1 MEYGRATGERKVNL
15 GLTSYGQI
23 LLAGNETP
31 GKPMNLA
38 KYSIAAKLYAI
49 FALLATVMVAL
60 AMVAIVNAG
69 RHVTLTKEFES
80 AFIGAENVERINSL
94 VYAVVMESRGIYMSP
109 DIDTAKKFAVGLTG
123 FNDQIGVVM
132 QTWQQS
138 VRPEDAAV
146 FAAFA
151 GRVQKFQEFRREL
164 VRRGTEISP
173 ASGREWGDNDANRS
187 VRSALNADLGMLG
200 KLYAKR
206 SREIYNQIAGHT
218 GTNAMEMTAF
228 GAAALLLAI
237 IGALIIHRSVAR
249 PLAAVT
255 RVTEAVAAGA
265 AVQRVPYID
274 RGDEIGAL
282 ARSISVFQDAMHR
295 NAELNKTVLSD
306 AEARTRRQEQ
316 ISAEIGRFGT
326 EVEASLSELGRLFEQ
341 MLSASSQLTE
351 VADLATTKTE
361 GAAQASNEA
370 FTNVRDVASAADEL
384 AASISEI
391 DRQVTQSNTITVK
404 AIDEA
409 SRTNEAVR
417 ELDEAG
423 RRIGDVIKLITDI
436 AAQTN
441 LLALNATIEAARA
454 GTAGRG
460 FAVVAGEVKALSSQ
474 TAKATDEIGIQ
485 IAAMQGATQR
495 SIQAIAD
502 IERTIS
508 DIGNISGAIAT
519 AVTQQGAATQEIA
532 RSIDVAARLTNE
544 TAAEVAGVGEAT
556 QNTRASATSVK
567 TLADDLAAAAGNIR
581 AQVDQFFAKLNA
593 A

>member
-69 RHVTLTKEFES
+69 RHVTLTKEFEL

-474 TAKATDEIGIQ
+474 TAKATDEIGMQ

>member
-1 MEYGRATGERKVNL
+1 
-15 GLTSYGQI
+15 
-23 LLAGNETP
+23 
-31 GKPMNLA
+31 MNLA

-109 DIDTAKKFAVGLTG
+109 DIDTAKKFAAGLTG

-187 VRSALNADLGMLG
+187 VRSALNADLDMLG

-218 GTNAMEMTAF
+218 GTSAMEMTAF

-265 AVQRVPYID
+265 AVQRVPYVD

-326 EVEASLSELGRLFEQ
+326 EIEASLSELGRLFEQ

-370 FTNVRDVASAADEL
+370 FANVRGVASAADEL

-474 TAKATDEIGIQ
+474 TAKATDEIGMQ

-495 SIQAIAD
+495 SIRAIAD
-502 IERTIS
+502 IERTIG

-544 TAAEVAGVGEAT
+544 TAAEVVGVGEAT
-556 QNTRASATSVK
+556 KDTRASATSVK
-567 TLADDLAAAAGNIR
+567 TLADDLAAAADNIR